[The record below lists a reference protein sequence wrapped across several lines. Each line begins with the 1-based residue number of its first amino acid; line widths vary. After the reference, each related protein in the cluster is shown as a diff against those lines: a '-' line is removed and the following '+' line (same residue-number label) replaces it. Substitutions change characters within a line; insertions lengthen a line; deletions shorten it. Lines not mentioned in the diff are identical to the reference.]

1 MGEDE
6 ERRLSYGL
14 SEGERSEVGWQ
25 TLMVETIDEPEAVLA
40 RCKQVL
46 QIALAAAS
54 GPVWPTDSEWR
65 ALLPLWFVHTFP
77 PSSSTVD
84 SWTLDGWVAWL
95 EPEMREWRWWDA
107 RVTGT
112 RSAEVFIETPG
123 WPCVVVAPSRWMS
136 SSPRD
141 ELRPRRRRPVA
152 TGGCPGLAASG

>member
-123 WPCVVVAPSRWMS
+123 WPSPLGSVVAVLR
-136 SSPRD
+136 RCGAVTVD
-141 ELRPRRRRPVA
+141 EL
-152 TGGCPGLAASG
+152 